1 MPSSSWKGYISFGL
15 ISVPIRLYAA
25 ARASHVAFHEIHR
38 KCGTRVHQQLYC
50 PYDKE
55 VVSRDEI
62 AMGYEVDK
70 DKYILV
76 DPAEL
81 KKLEPQSSTA
91 MEIIQFVKLSEV
103 DPVYFD
109 TSYFSDSRRSGR
121 ARLCTPAPGDDR
133 YELCGDRQGHH
144 APARAHRDH
153 PPVSEWSHPSH
164 DLLSQ

>member
-15 ISVPIRLYAA
+15 ISIPIRLYPA
-25 ARASHVAFHEIHR
+25 ARASHIAFHEIHK

-81 KKLEPQSSTA
+81 KRLEPASSTA
-91 MEIIQFVKLSEV
+91 MEIIQFVKLGEV
-103 DPVYFD
+103 DPIYFN
-109 TSYFSDSRRSGR
+109 
-121 ARLCTPAPGDDR
+121 TPF
-133 YELCGDRQGHH
+133 
-144 APARAHRDH
+144 
-153 PPVSEWSHPSH
+153 
-164 DLLSQ
+164 